1 MAKFNDSPRAPA
13 RAGGVATEYGSLK
26 FMGLSLS
33 PSPDLRPTRRLI
45 IVAVVFGLLVC
56 AVLASRANLTGHLGD
71 TDDATRLL
79 LVRDLL
85 AGRGWYDQWLGR
97 MGPPL
102 GTYMHWSRLLDGALA
117 GVESVLRVF
126 MAPATAELAMRFF
139 WPLAWVFP
147 AVGAALIVG
156 RNLGGRSAVML
167 TAILLINPI
176 LYRQFMPGRIDHHNI
191 QIAMTVIALACAV
204 ARTKRARWAAIG
216 GVATALGLA
225 IGLEAL
231 ALQAMIG
238 ASFGLALARDRDA
251 ARPAAAYGLALAGAS
266 AAFFLIQTPPWRWS
280 LSFCDA
286 LALNLTVALVLA
298 GLGLAA
304 TAWIA
309 AKAPGWA
316 RLALLGVVG
325 VAAVGAYVALH
336 PACLH
341 GPFAEL
347 DPAVRPIWFD
357 HILETQPLDYIFKI
371 DRAGALTAGFM
382 SVLGLAG
389 AVYLMFRERPWLSP
403 GHVLVAGCVIVAV
416 AVGFFAWR
424 MQDYVFWVGTP
435 VLGAALSRLAAR
447 RLGDLMVPSVVLA
460 VIASPEGLGLATSTM
475 MGLKDKP
482 GHDILAPA
490 RAACF
495 AERSYAELAG
505 LPKGVVLS
513 EQDLGAFILALTP
526 HATIAAPYHRLSA
539 SILAAHNAFN
549 APPALAEARV
559 RALSVTYVVDCPPY
573 PMYADQGSFG
583 ARLRAGQTPAWL
595 EPLSTPKATLR
606 IYRVRPLG

>member
-1 MAKFNDSPRAPA
+1 MAENAPPKF
-13 RAGGVATEYGSLK
+13 L
-26 FMGLSLS
+26 GLSLS
-33 PSPDLRPTRRLI
+33 PSPDLGSTQRLL
-45 IVAVVFGLLVC
+45 IVAAVFGLLVC
-56 AVLASRANLTGHLGD
+56 ATMAWRVNLAGHLGD
-71 TDDATRLL
+71 TDDATRLV

-117 GVESVLRVF
+117 GMESLLKLF
-126 MAPATAELAMRFF
+126 MAPATAELATRFF
-139 WPLAWVFP
+139 WPLMWVFP

-156 RNLGGRSAVML
+156 RNLGGRSAVLL
-167 TAILLINPI
+167 TVILLIDPI
-176 LYRQFMPGRIDHHNI
+176 LYRQFIPGRIDHHNI
-191 QIAMTVIALACAV
+191 QITMAVIALACAT
-204 ARTKRARWAAIG
+204 ARTGQARWAAVG
-216 GVATALGLA
+216 GVATGLGLA

-238 ASFGLALARDRDA
+238 ASFGLALARDRTA
-251 ARPAAAYGLALAGAS
+251 ARPAAAYGLALAAAS
-266 AAFFLIQTPPWRWS
+266 VAFFLIQTPPWRWS

-286 LALNLTVALVLA
+286 LALNLTVALALA

-309 AKAPGWA
+309 GRASAWA
-316 RLALLGVVG
+316 RLAALGVVG
-325 VAAVGAYVALH
+325 VAAVGAYLALH

-357 HILETQPLDYIFKI
+357 HILETQPLTYIFKI
-371 DRAGALTAGFM
+371 DRAGASTAGIM
-382 SVLGLAG
+382 GVLGLAA
-389 AVYLMFRERPWLSP
+389 AVYLLFRERPWL
-403 GHVLVAGCVIVAV
+403 GAQHLLVAGCLIVAV
-416 AVGFFAWR
+416 VIGYFAWR

-447 RLGDLMVPSVVLA
+447 RLRDLMVPSVVLA
-460 VIASPEGLGLATSTM
+460 LVFSPVSLGVAASSAV
-475 MGLKDKP
+475 GLKTKA
-482 GHDILAPA
+482 GHDALAPA

-495 AERSYAELAG
+495 AERSYAPLAG
-505 LPKGVVLS
+505 LPRGVVLS

-539 SILAAHNAFN
+539 SILAAHNALN
-549 APPALAEARV
+549 APPAVAEARV
-559 RALSVTYVVDCPPY
+559 RRLGVTYVVDCPAY
-573 PMYADQGSFG
+573 PMYAARGSFG
-583 ARLRAGQTPAWL
+583 AGLRAGQTPAWL
-595 EPLSTPKATLR
+595 EPLSTPKATLK
-606 IYRVRPLG
+606 IYRVRPAT

>member
-1 MAKFNDSPRAPA
+1 
-13 RAGGVATEYGSLK
+13 
-26 FMGLSLS
+26 MGLSLS
-33 PSPDLRPTRRLI
+33 PSPDLSATHRLLLF
-45 IVAVVFGLLVC
+45 AAVFGLGVC
-56 AVLASRANLTGHLGD
+56 AVLASRANLAGHLGD
-71 TDDATRLL
+71 TDDATRLV

-85 AGRGWYDQWLGR
+85 AGRGWYDQWLAR

-117 GVESVLRVF
+117 GMESVLRLFVS
-126 MAPATAELAMRFF
+126 PATAELATRFF
-139 WPLAWVFP
+139 WPLMWIFP

-156 RNLGGRSAVML
+156 RNLGGRSAVLL
-167 TAILLINPI
+167 TAILLVNPI

-191 QIAMTVIALACAV
+191 QITMAVIALACAT
-204 ARTKRARWAAIG
+204 ARTGRARWAAIG
-216 GVATALGLA
+216 GAATALGLA

-286 LALNLTVALVLA
+286 LALNLTAALVVA

-309 AKAPGWA
+309 GRTPAWA
-316 RLALLGVVG
+316 RLAALGVVG
-325 VAAVGAYVALH
+325 VAVVGVYLALH

-357 HILETQPLDYIFKI
+357 HILETQPLTYIFKI

-382 SVLGLAG
+382 SVLGLAA
-389 AVYLMFRERPWLSP
+389 AVYLMVRERPWLSTQ
-403 GHVLVAGCVIVAV
+403 HLLVAGCLIAAVVI
-416 AVGFFAWR
+416 GYFAWR

-435 VLGAALSRLAAR
+435 ALGAALSHFAAR
-447 RLGDLMVPSVVLA
+447 RLRDLMVPSVVLA
-460 VIASPEGLGLATSTM
+460 LVVSPEALGVAASSVI
-475 MGLKDKP
+475 GLKTKA
-482 GHDILAPA
+482 GHDTLAPA

-495 AERSYAELAG
+495 AMRSYTVLAG

-539 SILAAHNAFN
+539 SILAAHNALN

-573 PMYADQGSFG
+573 PMSVAPGSFG

-595 EPLSTPKATLR
+595 EPLSAPKATLK
-606 IYRVRPLG
+606 IYRVRPEG